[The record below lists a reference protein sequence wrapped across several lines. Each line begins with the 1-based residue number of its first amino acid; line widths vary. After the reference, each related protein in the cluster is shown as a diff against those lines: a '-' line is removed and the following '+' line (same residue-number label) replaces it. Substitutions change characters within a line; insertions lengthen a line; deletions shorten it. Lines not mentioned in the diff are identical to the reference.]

1 MYLVKMKIRRGRV
14 IFIFAIALAVG
25 AAVLLWQN
33 GQPRR
38 EALQEVFKLA
48 DNLAN
53 NHGAELLDT
62 ILIPVAIQSRTPSE
76 QEQFLAKT
84 LADEISPAGVA
95 ALKRHAEFGPLKSIF
110 PNEAPVWC
118 SQAGVNAE
126 DCVAFK
132 MERAGIQAEIV
143 LVHEGKNYRVVR
155 CKDVKQMAGVN
166 SI

>member
-1 MYLVKMKIRRGRV
+1 MKIRGRV
-14 IFIFAIALAVG
+14 ILVVATGLATG
-25 AAVLLWQN
+25 AAVLLWQH

-38 EALQEVFKLA
+38 EAVLAVSKLA
-48 DNLAN
+48 NNLAT

-62 ILIPVAIQSRTPSE
+62 ILIPVAIQSQTPSE
-76 QEQFLAKT
+76 QEQFLAKA
-84 LADEISPAGVA
+84 LAGEISPAGVA

-118 SQAGVNAE
+118 SQAGVNVD

-143 LVHEGKNYRVVR
+143 LVHEGRNYRVVR
-155 CKDVKQMAGVN
+155 CKDVKQMAGEN
-166 SI
+166 QI

>member
-1 MYLVKMKIRRGRV
+1 MRTLWKRGIIV
-14 IFIFAIALAVG
+14 AATGLAVG
-25 AAVLLWQN
+25 TAILLWQH

-38 EALQEVFKLA
+38 EALQEVSKLA

-62 ILIPVAIQSRTPSE
+62 ILIPVAIQSRTQSE
-76 QEQFLAKT
+76 QEQFLAKA
-84 LADEISPAGVA
+84 LADEISPAGVE
-95 ALKRHAEFGPLKSIF
+95 ALKRHADFGPLKSIF
-110 PNEAPVWC
+110 PDEAPVWC
-118 SQAGVNAE
+118 SQAGVNAD

-132 MERAGIQAEIV
+132 MERAGIRAEIV
-143 LVHEGKNYRVVR
+143 LVREGQNYRVVR

>member
-1 MYLVKMKIRRGRV
+1 MKFRGRV
-14 IFIFAIALAVG
+14 ILIVATGLAAG
-25 AAVLLWQN
+25 AAVLLWQH

-38 EALQEVFKLA
+38 EAVLAVSKLA

-53 NHGAELLDT
+53 NQGAELLDT
-62 ILIPVAIQSRTPSE
+62 IVIPVAIQSRTPFE
-76 QEQFLAKT
+76 KEQFLAKA

-118 SQAGVNAE
+118 SQAGVNVD

-143 LVHEGKNYRVVR
+143 LVHEGQNYRVVW
-155 CKDVKQMAGVN
+155 CKDVKQMAREN
-166 SI
+166 QT